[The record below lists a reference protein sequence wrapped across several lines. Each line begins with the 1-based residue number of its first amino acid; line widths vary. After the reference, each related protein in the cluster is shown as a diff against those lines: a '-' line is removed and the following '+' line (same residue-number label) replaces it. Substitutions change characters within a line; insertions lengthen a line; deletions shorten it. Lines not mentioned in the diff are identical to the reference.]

1 MNVNRTWCYPLGT
14 GDACDTDKDGDGIL
28 DKVDNCPLVPNP
40 KQIDTDRD
48 GKGDNCND
56 DTDGDGVPD
65 DKDNCMKNGKIL
77 TTDFRG
83 IQNITLVC
91 GFEQC

>member
-1 MNVNRTWCYPLGT
+1 M
-14 GDACDTDKDGDGIL
+14 
-28 DKVDNCPLVPNP
+28 VPNP

-48 GKGDNCND
+48 GKGDDCND

-65 DKDNCMKNGKIL
+65 DKDNCIKNGKIL